1 MSKII
6 TPNSPLKIFLLCF
19 VLLVSVSYISP
30 FFGRGEGVVLR
41 VEKRRRKRKS
51 GICSTF
57 KRKGRISYE
66 SGDG

>member
-30 FFGRGEGVVLR
+30 FFGRGGGGCFEGG
-41 VEKRRRKRKS
+41 EKKTKKEEWDLFY
-51 GICSTF
+51 I
-57 KRKGRISYE
+57 
-66 SGDG
+66 